1 MIKDTHTV
9 KTCFIISAKASK
21 AEKKL
26 CGFAFMRLTDEEDIV
41 IKDALHN
48 LCIYKVHWIHHN
60 MSYIHVPCVSLRI
73 LLPSE

>member
-48 LCIYKVHWIHHN
+48 LCIYKVH
-60 MSYIHVPCVSLRI
+60 
-73 LLPSE
+73 